1 MKQTYKSK
9 VEKVIL
15 VPLAILLFVTEIL
28 MLINRFWIGAGL
40 CLLISGFI
48 VYLYYY
54 TSYELTADK
63 KLRIRSGFLYRKEIY
78 IPTIKK
84 VRTIRNHFVSPAL
97 SADRLEISYHRYGRV
112 FISPE
117 EASEF
122 IGQLRKL
129 NPKIR
134 IG

>member
-1 MKQTYKSK
+1 
-9 VEKVIL
+9 
-15 VPLAILLFVTEIL
+15 
-28 MLINRFWIGAGL
+28 
-40 CLLISGFI
+40 
-48 VYLYYY
+48 
-54 TSYELTADK
+54 
-63 KLRIRSGFLYRKEIY
+63 
-78 IPTIKK
+78 
-84 VRTIRNHFVSPAL
+84 
-97 SADRLEISYHRYGRV
+97 V